1 MSAAMSSRRAA
12 LVTGGA
18 RRIGRAIVGAL
29 AEEGY
34 AVAIHC
40 HRSLAAAQRL
50 AKQVAAEGGR
60 AQVLE
65 ADLSVVSQVERL
77 VPAAVAALGPL
88 VLLVNNASIFE
99 EDGVD
104 ALEPVRF
111 DRHIAVNLRAPLLLA
126 RDIARQ
132 APDGGGASIVNIIDQ
147 RVLKPDPRCFSYA
160 LTKAAL
166 WDATRIM
173 AQAFAPKLRVNAVAP
188 GPTVP
193 NSRDG
198 AAGVAREAAATLL
211 GRRVSPRSIA
221 EAVMFLSRASHTTGQ
236 ILAVDSGQHLAWLT
250 PDIAATMK
258 SHPDA
263 HRFANSL
270 LNLWKSP

>member
-1 MSAAMSSRRAA
+1 MIAAMPSRRAA

-29 AEEGY
+29 AKEGY

-40 HRSLAAAQRL
+40 HKSLTAAQRL
-50 AKQVAAEGGR
+50 AKQISAGGGR
-60 AQVLE
+60 AQVLV
-65 ADLSVVSQVERL
+65 ADLSVVTQTEQL

-88 VLLVNNASIFE
+88 SLLVNNASIFE
-99 EDGVD
+99 DDGVEE
-104 ALEPVRF
+104 LEAVRF

-132 APDGGGASIVNIIDQ
+132 APDGASASIVNIIDQ

-193 NSRDG
+193 NTRDG

-211 GRRVSPRSIA
+211 GRRVSPHAIA

-236 ILAVDSGQHLAWLT
+236 ILAVDSGQHLGWLT

-258 SHPDA
+258 SHPTA
-263 HRFANSL
+263 HRIANSL
-270 LNLWKSP
+270 PNARKSS